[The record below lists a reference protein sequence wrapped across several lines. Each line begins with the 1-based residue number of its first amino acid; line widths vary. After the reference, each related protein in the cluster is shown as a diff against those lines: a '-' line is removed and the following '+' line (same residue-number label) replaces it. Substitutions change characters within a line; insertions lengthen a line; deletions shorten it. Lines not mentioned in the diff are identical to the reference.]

1 MIDWLIADVD
11 EEENIYDEMPAAD
24 PPVPTQVSKVKATAL
39 PPDVGRV
46 ERIKECSLT
55 MPVTRS
61 WSIEAMMLI
70 VIRKSIMILLAL
82 PPHLCQ

>member
-46 ERIKECSLT
+46 ERIKECPLT
-55 MPVTRS
+55 TAGHKVMVN
-61 WSIEAMMLI
+61 WGDD
-70 VIRKSIMILLAL
+70 VN
-82 PPHLCQ
+82 CD